1 MNFVKTILVLILYV
15 VCLTTKGQHD
25 FGVKI
30 NGGWSKISTEI
41 NSSSQLLQKFRFM
54 PSYQG
59 GLIYNFNFNNKSII
73 GAELLFSKITGK
85 EHSEEPTIDKFGSP
99 TNQLITTDI
108 DRNISYLSIPIYYG
122 YNYKK
127 LHLNFGIQTS
137 FAIVSDGLAKTS
149 APDSN
154 GNMLYFESKSEK
166 LPIKN
171 FDFGVRVGVCFSLT
185 KSFIL
190 ESTYYYGLLNIHKV
204 NSTSWKWSTQQ
215 FTVGIKYNIIAHK

>member
-1 MNFVKTILVLILYV
+1 MNFVKIILVLILYI

-41 NSSSQLLQKFRFM
+41 NSSNLTQDYKFM
-54 PSYQG
+54 SSYQG
-59 GLIYNFNFNNKSII
+59 GLSYNFHFKNKSII
-73 GAELLFSKITGK
+73 GAELLFSKIRGK
-85 EHSEEPTIDKFGSP
+85 EHSKSP
-99 TNQLITTDI
+99 TTDEFGNPTSQFIISDI
-108 DRNISYLSIPIYYG
+108 DRNISYLSIPIYYS

-127 LHLNFGIQTS
+127 LHFNFGIQTS
-137 FAIVSDGLAKTS
+137 YAIVSDGLAKTS

-171 FDFGVRVGVCFSLT
+171 FDFGVRMGLFFNLT
-185 KSFIL
+185 NKISI
-190 ESTYYYGLLNIHKV
+190 EATYYYGLTNIYKY
-204 NSTSWKWSTQQ
+204 SFAQWKIQQ